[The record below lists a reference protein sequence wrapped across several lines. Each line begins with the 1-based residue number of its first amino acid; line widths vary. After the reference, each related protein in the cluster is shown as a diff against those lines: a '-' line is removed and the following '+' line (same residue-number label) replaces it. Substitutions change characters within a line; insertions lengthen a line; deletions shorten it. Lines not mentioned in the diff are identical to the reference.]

1 MVRHAW
7 GRAEA
12 EYASRFRNSFFREH
26 GLMPDEE
33 LQDQQSEDVEE
44 QDAQAEE
51 QEKSLQDKLKEV
63 VDVQVE
69 DLGGLRKKL
78 TITVPRDTIGE
89 QLDEQY
95 GQMRNEA
102 VVPGFRKGR
111 APRRLL
117 EKRFGRDVNA
127 TLIQQMLG
135 TGYMAAVD
143 KADLKV
149 IGDPLIWIRRKD
161 GEGEELADAQTA
173 MDEIK
178 LPDEGPLTF
187 ACEVE
192 IRPEFDLPEVEN
204 IPLEKPV
211 VAVTDEDVQNQLE
224 RFRATR
230 GTYEVIHE
238 DGAVEADDM
247 LYVDLKMTCEGTV
260 LKEQSMVRMAARG
273 QVIDGVTLEKL
284 GEILAGAKASET
296 RTTSGQI
303 PDDYVKAE
311 VRGKQVDFEFKVREI
326 QRLKLPELNEEF
338 FKSLGFEGEQDFR
351 EYIGKDLESRIGEQV
366 RQVMAGQVYKYL
378 EDKTSFEL
386 PPRLSER
393 QADRVLIRHMV
404 ELYRQGIPQAEVEKR
419 IDEIKT
425 SSKELADREMKR
437 FFIMEK
443 LSEQFEDIE
452 VSEEEINNLIAT
464 IAYRQG
470 RRFDR
475 VRDELAKEGGLTN
488 LYLQIRDEKLIGR
501 LIEKAQVTE
510 KAPESK

>member
-1 MVRHAW
+1 M
-7 GRAEA
+7 
-12 EYASRFRNSFFREH
+12 S
-26 GLMPDEE
+26 DEE
-33 LQDQQSEDVEE
+33 LQDQQSDNVEE
-44 QDAQAEE
+44 QDEQTEE
-51 QEKSLQDKLKEV
+51 KEQSLQDKLKEV

-78 TITVPRDTIGE
+78 TVTIPREALDE

-117 EKRFGRDVNA
+117 EKRFGSDVNS
-127 TLIQQMLG
+127 TLIQQMVG
-135 TGYMAAVD
+135 TGYLAAVE

-149 IGDPLIWIRRKD
+149 IGDPMVWTRRK
-161 GEGEELADAQTA
+161 GAEGEELTDVQKA
-173 MDEIK
+173 METIE
-178 LPDEGPLTF
+178 LPKEGPLSF
-187 ACEVE
+187 ACEIE
-192 IRPEFDLPEVEN
+192 IRPEFEMPAIEG

-211 VAVTDEDVQNQLE
+211 VTVSDQDVDNQFK
-224 RFRATR
+224 RFHMSR

-238 DGAVEADDM
+238 DGAVQTDDM
-247 LYVDLKMTCEGTV
+247 LYVDLKMSCEGTV
-260 LKEQSMVRMAARG
+260 LKEQQMIRMAARG

-284 GEILAGAKASET
+284 GEVLAGAKAGET
-296 RTTSGQI
+296 RATSGQI
-303 PDDYVKAE
+303 SEDYVKAE
-311 VRGKQVDFEFKVREI
+311 FRGKQADFEFKVREI
-326 QRLKLPELNEEF
+326 QRLKLPELTEEF
-338 FKSLGFEGEQDFR
+338 FKGVGFESESDLR
-351 EYIGKDLESRIGEQV
+351 EYIRKDLESRIGEQV
-366 RQVMAGQVYKYL
+366 RQAMAGQVYKYL

-404 ELYRQGIPQAEVEKR
+404 ELYRQGMPQAEVEKR
-419 IDEIKT
+419 VDEIKT
-425 SSKELADREMKR
+425 SSRELAAREMKR

-443 LSEQFEDIE
+443 LAEQFEDIE
-452 VSEEEINNLIAT
+452 VSEGEINNLIAT

-501 LIEKAQVTE
+501 LIDKAQVTE
-510 KAPESK
+510 KAPEST

>member
-1 MVRHAW
+1 MD
-7 GRAEA
+7 
-12 EYASRFRNSFFREH
+12 NLFREH
-26 GLMPDEE
+26 ERMADEE
-33 LQDQQSEDVEE
+33 LDDQQADDVGELDE
-44 QDAQAEE
+44 QAEE
-51 QEKSLQDKLKEV
+51 QEETLQDKLKEV

-78 TITVPRDTIGE
+78 TVTVPHDTIGE

-149 IGDPLIWIRRKD
+149 IGDPLIWVKRKE
-161 GEGEELADAQTA
+161 GEGEELVDVQTA
-173 MDEIK
+173 MERVK
-178 LPDEGPLTF
+178 LPDDGPLTF
-187 ACEVE
+187 SCEVE
-192 IRPEFDLPEVEN
+192 VRPEFDLPEIEG

-211 VAVTDEDVQNQLE
+211 VTVTDEDVQNQLE
-224 RFRATR
+224 RLRTTR
-230 GTYEVIHE
+230 GTYEVIPE
-238 DGAVEADDM
+238 DGAVEANDV
-247 LYVDLKMTCEGTV
+247 LYVDFRMTCEGTV
-260 LKEQSMVRMAARG
+260 LKEERMVRVAARG

-284 GEILAGAKASET
+284 GEALAGAKTGET
-296 RTTSGQI
+296 RTASGQV
-303 PDDYVKAE
+303 PDDHVKAE
-311 VRGKQVDFEFKVREI
+311 FRGKQVDFEFKIREI
-326 QRLKLPELNEEF
+326 QRLRLPELNEQF
-338 FKSLGFEGEQDFR
+338 FKSLGFEGEQDLR
-351 EYIGKDLESRIGEQV
+351 DYIRKDLESRIEEQV
-366 RQVMAGQVYKYL
+366 RRVMAGQVYKYL

-404 ELYRQGIPQAEVEKR
+404 ELYRQGVPQAEVEKR

-425 SSKELADREMKR
+425 SSQELAAREMRR

-443 LSEQFEDIE
+443 VAEQLEDIE
-452 VSEEEINNLIAT
+452 VSEGEINNLIAT

-475 VRDELAKEGGLTN
+475 VRDELAKGGGLTN
-488 LYLQIRDEKLIGR
+488 LYLQIRDEKLIER
-501 LIEKAQVTE
+501 LIEKAQITE
-510 KAPESK
+510 KTREAN